1 MLKNKIRVW
10 AIVASVLLVVFIIA
24 TSLLYIQ
31 NNDLKNKNDKLSANL
46 TSAQSAKSKS
56 DKDLVDIKT
65 SVSQKLNVLKILLSD
80 NTTQDDQFKAYAL
93 IQSINN
99 STLTADWKAMQ
110 NNEPSNNDNNGQKMT
125 QDIISASLKELK

>member
-110 NNEPSNNDNNGQKMT
+110 NNEPSNNDNYGQKMT